1 MNKCLLS
8 KWIIKLERGDTDL
21 CTKMLRN
28 KYLKEKG
35 FFSSNVRWGALSSG
49 KGCMRLSL
57 FVIVGSN
64 MWLAMGRNLG
74 FGMKFGWESV
84 IWKSSLINCL
94 WYVINEVARVLEGG
108 NINLSFRRNFGREEV
123 VEWEESEREL
133 AQVFLSDRED
143 FIRWALSAN
152 DQFSTSSLYRHC
164 SALFLVW

>member
-1 MNKCLLS
+1 
-8 KWIIKLERGDTDL
+8 
-21 CTKMLRN
+21 
-28 KYLKEKG
+28 
-35 FFSSNVRWGALSSG
+35 
-49 KGCMRLSL
+49 
-57 FVIVGSN
+57 
-64 MWLAMGRNLG
+64 
-74 FGMKFGWESV
+74 
-84 IWKSSLINCL
+84 
-94 WYVINEVARVLEGG
+94 LEGG